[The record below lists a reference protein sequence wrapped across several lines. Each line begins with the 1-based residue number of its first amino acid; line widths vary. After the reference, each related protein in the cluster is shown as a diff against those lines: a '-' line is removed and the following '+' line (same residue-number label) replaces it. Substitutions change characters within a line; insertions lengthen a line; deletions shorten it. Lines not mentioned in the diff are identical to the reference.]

1 MQLLLPDL
9 YVSSIQAIDLDQLKQ
24 QGIKGMITD
33 LDNTLIEWNR
43 PEATPE
49 LATWLKLVQHEGF
62 QLVVVSNNIEERV
75 RRFCQP
81 LGIPFISRA
90 RKPLAA
96 SFKKAQQMLGLERDE
111 IVVIGDQLLTDVLG
125 GNRLGFYTILV
136 VPLVETDGFFTRFN
150 RKMERIIFY
159 WLEKKGLIVWEE
171 K

>member
-1 MQLLLPDL
+1 MEPTGGYTQL
-9 YVSSIQAIDLDQLKQ
+9 A
-24 QGIKGMITD
+24 
-33 LDNTLIEWNR
+33 N
-43 PEATPE
+43 
-49 LATWLKLVQHEGF
+49 WLKLVHHKGF

-90 RKPLAA
+90 RKPLGA
-96 SFKKAQQMLGLERDE
+96 SFKKGAADVGTESEQ

-159 WLEKKGLIVWEE
+159 WLKKKGLIVWEE